1 MAMHTNAAREWSRRE
16 VLGLMAGGTLAAAF
30 GAGATW
36 AQPTRKPN
44 VIIIYTD
51 DQGSVDMGAY
61 GAGDLVTPHMDA
73 LAKRGVRFTQFYAP
87 APVCSPSRAGLLTGR
102 YPIGAGVPGNVSFR
116 PGSTA
121 MPTEQV
127 TMAEMFKAA
136 GYATAHIGKW
146 HLGYAPETMPNGQG
160 FDHSFGHMGGC
171 IDNYSHFFYWNG
183 PNRHDLRRNG
193 EEVFYDGEFFQDL
206 MVREADQFIGEHREV
221 PFFMYFAFNAP
232 HYPYQGYAR
241 WLKQYR
247 DAGVPYPRDLYAAF
261 LSTQDE
267 HIGQLVDLI
276 ERAGLRED
284 TIVVLQS
291 DHGHSTEERAHFG
304 GGSAGPYRGAKF
316 SMFEGGL
323 RVPAVISWPG
333 HLPEDEV
340 RPQMA
345 HGCDWMPTLA
355 ALAGIDTVPDGIDGR
370 SIADVIQDAAAPTPH
385 DHLIWQVKEGEEAT
399 WAVREGD
406 WKLLVNV
413 RDTTDG
419 TNVQNIAGPFLV
431 NLAED
436 LGETTNLSGDH
447 PDIVERLTRIH
458 DDWLSRLQPG

>member
-1 MAMHTNAAREWSRRE
+1 MHVNTAREWTRRE
-16 VLGLMAGGTLAAAF
+16 ILGLMASGTIAATF
-30 GAGATW
+30 GTGASR

-44 VIIIYTD
+44 VIVIYTD

-61 GAGDLVTPHMDA
+61 GASDLATPHMDA

-102 YPIGAGVPGNVSFR
+102 YPVGAGVPGNVSSK
-116 PGSTA
+116 PGNA
-121 MPTEQV
+121 GMPTEQI
-127 TMAEMFKAA
+127 TMAEMFRTA

-146 HLGYAPETMPNGQG
+146 HLGYTAETMPNAQG

-171 IDNYSHFFYWNG
+171 IDNYSHFFYWSG
-183 PNRHDLRRNG
+183 PNQHDLHRNG
-193 EEVFYDGEFFQDL
+193 EEVFHDGEFFQDL
-206 MVREADQFIGEHREV
+206 MVREADQFIEAHREE

-241 WLKQYR
+241 WLEHYR
-247 DAGVPYPRDLYAAF
+247 DQGVPYPRDLYAAF

-267 HIGQLVDLI
+267 HIGQLVSLI

-284 TIVVLQS
+284 TIIVLQS

-340 RPQMA
+340 RLQMA

-355 ALAGIDTVPDGIDGR
+355 ALAGVDTVPEGIDGR

-385 DHLIWQVKEGEEAT
+385 DYLIWQVKEGESAT

-406 WKLLVNV
+406 WKLLINV

-436 LGETTNLSGDH
+436 IGETTNLAGDH

-458 DDWLSRLQPG
+458 DDWLSSQQSG